1 MNPENKEPGPEQGP
15 AKRGGG
21 LIVAVVVVVLLS
33 LAFFGSDKPTAP
45 MSMDQLWVHLYT
57 GEVDTFS
64 ANDSHTSYSI
74 KLKSGETHTVTVPDT
89 RMMWADVGKIHAK
102 SRRMSPSIPYGQFLE
117 RLYIAPKTADDAQ
130 AITPLLEDL
139 PENALIARKGY
150 PIHVMKL
157 SDPENPESTVLHRQR
172 FFVEYAD
179 SVGTH
184 YAEVE
189 SASSDDS
196 EIDLLGL
203 VQAFKR
209 ADVELAE
216 DLTFDTATGLTTDS
230 TSAFT
235 TILVSFGPILL
246 FLVLFWFLFMR
257 QMKGQGQGMLGF
269 GKSRATVYNK
279 ENRTGVTF
287 EDVAGIEEAKDEV
300 SEITE
305 FLRNPDKFT
314 RLGGRIPRGVMLVGP
329 PGTGKTLLAKA
340 IAGEADVPFIS
351 ISGSDF
357 VEMFV
362 GVGASRVRD
371 LFEGA
376 RKEAPCIIFL
386 DEIDAVGRK
395 RGSGMGGG
403 NDEREQ
409 TLNAILV
416 EMDGF
421 SSDDRV
427 IVIAATN
434 RPDVLD
440 SALLRPGRFD
450 REIVIDLP
458 DVKGREKILDVHTK
472 VVKLDPSV
480 ELAVIARGTPGF
492 SGAELAALT
501 NEAAILAAMRGHTWV
516 TQADLEEARDK
527 VRFGRQKKSH
537 VMEEED
543 KTITAYHEAGHAVVN
558 AFMEHTDPVHK
569 ITIIPRG
576 MALGATMFL
585 PEKDRMHWSR
595 NRLLD
600 EICCLYGGRLAE
612 ELFCDDI
619 TTGASSDIQ
628 RASSLARQM
637 ITHWGMSKKL
647 GAINYGERQGNDFLG
662 NEYGMGKEHSPAT
675 AQIIDEEVTALL
687 DEQFQRARRTL
698 EENRELMERVT
709 AALMRYEN
717 VTKSEFE
724 MLVAGSSVE
733 EMHAASPPTGDDER
747 KSPPPMPVP
756 ESPAALPP
764 SEPVDGPESL
774 PEE

>member
-1 MNPENKEPGPEQGP
+1 MTPENNESGPDKAP
-15 AKRGGG
+15 PKRTNGMIFV
-21 LIVAVVVVVLLS
+21 LVAAVLLA
-33 LAFFGSDKPTAP
+33 LVFFGGDKPTEP
-45 MSMDQLWVHLYT
+45 MSMDQLWVDLYT
-57 GEVDTFS
+57 GKVDTFS
-64 ANDSHTSYSI
+64 ASDAHTSFSI
-74 KLKSGETHTVTVPDT
+74 KLKDAAGAKRQVTVPDT
-89 RMMWADVGKIHAK
+89 HLVWADVGKIHAK
-102 SRRMSPSIPYGQFLE
+102 SRRMAPSIPYGQFLE
-117 RLYIAPKTADDAQ
+117 RMILTPGEAPSANR
-130 AITPLLEDL
+130 IIPL
-139 PENALIARKGY
+139 KGY
-150 PIHVMKL
+150 PLHIMER
-157 SDPENPESTVLHRQR
+157 SDPQDAASVVLHRQR

-179 SVGTH
+179 VDGTH
-184 YAEVE
+184 YTEVE
-189 SASSDDS
+189 GPSADDS
-196 EIDLLGL
+196 SIDLLQL
-203 VQAFKR
+203 VQIFKQN
-209 ADVELAE
+209 DIPLAE
-216 DLTFDTATGLTTDS
+216 DLTFDTATGLTTES
-230 TSAFT
+230 TSTLT
-235 TILVSFGPILL
+235 TLLYSFGPILL

-279 ENRTGVTF
+279 EHRTGITF
-287 EDVAGIEEAKDEV
+287 DDVAGIEEAKEEV

-440 SALLRPGRFD
+440 TALLRPGRFD
-450 REIVIDLP
+450 REIVLDLP
-458 DVKGREKILDVHTK
+458 DVKGREKILLVHTK
-472 VVKLDPSV
+472 AVKIDPSV
-480 ELAVIARGTPGF
+480 NLAVIARGTPGF

-501 NEAAILAAMRGHTWV
+501 NEAAILAAMRLHTWV
-516 TQADLEEARDK
+516 TQSDLEEARDK

-537 VMEEED
+537 VMEEDD
-543 KTITAYHEAGHAVVN
+543 KQITAYHEAGHAVVN
-558 AFMEHTDPVHK
+558 AYMEHTDPVHK

-600 EICCLYGGRLAE
+600 EICCLYGGRIAE
-612 ELFCDDI
+612 ELFCEDI
-619 TTGASSDIQ
+619 TTGASSDIE

-647 GAINYGERQGNDFLG
+647 GAINFGERRGNDFLG
-662 NEYGMGKEHSPAT
+662 NEYGMGKNHSAAT
-675 AQIIDEEVTALL
+675 AQIIDEEVAALL
-687 DEQFQRARRTL
+687 DEQYQRAHRTL
-698 EENRELMERVT
+698 EEHRDLMERVT
-709 AALMRYEN
+709 DALMRYEN
-717 VTKSEFE
+717 VSKFEFE
-724 MLVAGSSVE
+724 MLVAGASVD
-733 EMHAASPPTGDDER
+733 EMHAASPPSGDEER
-747 KSPPPMPVP
+747 KEPPPMPAAEVP
-756 ESPAALPP
+756 QVALPL
-764 SEPVDGPESL
+764 ESVEGKESQ

>member
-1 MNPENKEPGPEQGP
+1 MNPENNEPTPEQGKQ
-15 AKRGGG
+15 KRNSSMIMVLIAG
-21 LIVAVVVVVLLS
+21 LLIALV
-33 LAFFGSDKPTAP
+33 FFGGDTPTDK
-45 MSMDQLWVHLYT
+45 MSMDQLWVDLYT
-57 GEVDTFS
+57 GQVDTFS
-64 ANDSHTSYSI
+64 TNDTNTSFNI
-74 KLKSGETHTVTVPDT
+74 VLKDATKRNVAVPDT
-89 RMMWADVGKIHAK
+89 RSVWERVGRIHAK
-102 SRRMSPSIPYGQFLE
+102 SRRMDSSIPYGQFLSRMNLE
-117 RLYIAPKTADDAQ
+117 EGAQ
-130 AITPLLEDL
+130 PNPDRIIPL
-139 PENALIARKGY
+139 KGY
-150 PIHVMKL
+150 PLHIMVR
-157 SDPENPESTVLHRQR
+157 SDPKDLQSTVLHRQR

-179 SVGTH
+179 TNGTH
-184 YAEVE
+184 YAEVDA
-189 SASSDDS
+189 ASPDDS
-196 EIDLLGL
+196 SIDLFAL
-203 VQAFKR
+203 VQVFKENEI
-209 ADVELAE
+209 ELAT
-216 DLTFDTATGLTTDS
+216 DLTFDTATGLTTES
-230 TSAFT
+230 TST
-235 TILVSFGPILL
+235 LKTLLYSFGPILMI
-246 FLVLFWFLFMR
+246 LVLFWFLFMR

-287 EDVAGIEEAKDEV
+287 DDVAGIEEAKDEV

-421 SSDDRV
+421 SSDERV

-458 DVKGREKILDVHTK
+458 DVKGREKILLVHTK
-472 VVKLDPSV
+472 VIKLDPSV
-480 ELAVIARGTPGF
+480 DLSLVARGTPGF

-516 TQADLEEARDK
+516 TQGDLEESRDK

-543 KTITAYHEAGHAVVN
+543 KIITAYHEAGHAVVN
-558 AFMEHTDPVHK
+558 AFMKHTDPVHK

-585 PEKDRMHWSR
+585 PEKDRMHWSK

-600 EICCLYGGRLAE
+600 EICTLYGGRIAE
-612 ELFCDDI
+612 HMFCDDI
-619 TTGASSDIQ
+619 TTGASSDIE
-628 RASSLARQM
+628 RASALARQM
-637 ITHWGMSKKL
+637 ITHWGMSDKL
-647 GAINYGERQGNDFLG
+647 GAVHYGERKGNDFLG
-662 NEYGMGKEHSPAT
+662 AEYGMGKDHSAGT
-675 AQIIDEEVTALL
+675 AQIIDDEVTLLL
-687 DEQFQRARRTL
+687 DAQYKRAQQTL
-698 EENRELMERVT
+698 EEHRELMERVT
-709 AALMRYEN
+709 QALMRFEN
-717 VTKSEFE
+717 VTKAEFE
-724 MLVAGSSVE
+724 LLVEGATVDA
-733 EMHAASPPTGDDER
+733 MHAASPPAGDDER
-747 KSPPPMPVP
+747 KEPPPMPTVEAP
-756 ESPAALPP
+756 EPEPA
-764 SEPVDGPESL
+764 SEPAEGSESQ

>member
-1 MNPENKEPGPEQGP
+1 MNPDNKQPDPEQGP
-15 AKRGGG
+15 PKRNSGMF
-21 LIVAVVVVVLLS
+21 IVMALAVLLA
-33 LAFFGSDKPTAP
+33 LVFFGGDKPAEP
-45 MSMDQLWVHLYT
+45 MTMDQLWVKLYT
-57 GEVDTFS
+57 GEVDTVS
-64 ANDSHTSYSI
+64 AND
-74 KLKSGETHTVTVPDT
+74 THTTFTVTLKGDPAKRNVTVLDA
-89 RMMWADVGKIHAK
+89 RSVWADVSKIHAK
-102 SRRMSPSIPYGQFLE
+102 SRRMSGSIPYGQFIERMNLE
-117 RLYIAPKTADDAQ
+117 AGSTDGSSRIL
-130 AITPLLEDL
+130 PL
-139 PENALIARKGY
+139 KGY
-150 PIHVMKL
+150 PLHIMER
-157 SDPENPESTVLHRQR
+157 SDPEDPESHVLHRQR

-179 SVGTH
+179 SKGTH
-184 YAEVE
+184 YTEVE
-189 SASSDDS
+189 APSPDDTS
-196 EIDLLGL
+196 FDLFQL
-203 VQAFKR
+203 VQVFKEN
-209 ADVELAE
+209 DIELAA
-216 DLTFDTATGLTTDS
+216 DLTFDTATGLTTES
-230 TSAFT
+230 TSALT
-235 TILVSFGPILL
+235 TLLYSFGPILL

-287 EDVAGIEEAKDEV
+287 DDVAGIEEAKDEV
-300 SEITE
+300 AEITE

-458 DVKGREKILDVHTK
+458 DVKGREKILAVHTK
-472 VVKLDPSV
+472 AIKLDPSV
-480 ELAVIARGTPGF
+480 ELATIARGTPGF

-516 TQADLEEARDK
+516 TQGDLEEARDK

-558 AFMEHTDPVHK
+558 AFMKFTDPVHK

-600 EICCLYGGRLAE
+600 EICTLYGGRIAE
-612 ELFCDDI
+612 QLFCDDI
-619 TTGASSDIQ
+619 TTGASSDIS

-637 ITHWGMSKKL
+637 ITHWGMSEKV
-647 GAINYGERQGNDFLG
+647 GAIHYGERRGNDFLG

-675 AQIIDEEVTALL
+675 AKLIDEEVAALL
-687 DEQFQRARRTL
+687 DEQYKRAEGIL
-698 EENRELMERVT
+698 EENRDLMERVSD
-709 AALMRYEN
+709 ALMRYEN
-717 VTKSEFE
+717 VSKAEFE
-724 MLVAGSSVE
+724 MLVAGASVDD
-733 EMHAASPPTGDDER
+733 MHAASPPSGDAER
-747 KSPPPMPVP
+747 KEPPPVPPSASASPAPPVP
-756 ESPAALPP
+756 PAA
-764 SEPVDGPESL
+764 SEPAEGPESQ
-774 PEE
+774 PEQ

>member
-1 MNPENKEPGPEQGP
+1 MNPENKEPAPEQGKP
-15 AKRGGG
+15 KRNSSMIMVLIAGLLIALVFYGGDTPT
-21 LIVAVVVVVLLS
+21 
-33 LAFFGSDKPTAP
+33 DK
-45 MSMDQLWVHLYT
+45 MSMDQLWVDLYT
-57 GEVDTFS
+57 GQVDTFS
-64 ANDSHTSYSI
+64 TNDTHSAFGI
-74 KLKSGETHTVTVPDT
+74 VLKDGTKRNVTVPDT
-89 RMMWADVGKIHAK
+89 RSVWERVARIHAK
-102 SRRMSPSIPYGQFLE
+102 SRRMDASIPYGQFLSRMDLAE
-117 RLYIAPKTADDAQ
+117 DAQ
-130 AITPLLEDL
+130 SNPNRILPL
-139 PENALIARKGY
+139 KGY
-150 PIHVMKL
+150 PLHVMVR
-157 SDPENPESTVLHRQR
+157 SDPKDPKSTVLHRQR

-179 SVGTH
+179 TKGTH
-184 YAEVE
+184 YAEVDA
-189 SASSDDS
+189 ASPDDS
-196 EIDLLGL
+196 AIDLLAL
-203 VQAFKR
+203 VQVFKDQEIEI
-209 ADVELAE
+209 AT
-216 DLTFDTATGLTTDS
+216 DLTFDTATGLTTES
-230 TSAFT
+230 TST
-235 TILVSFGPILL
+235 LKTLLYSFGPILMI
-246 FLVLFWFLFMR
+246 LVLFWFLFMR

-421 SSDDRV
+421 SSDERV

-458 DVKGREKILDVHTK
+458 DVKGREKILLVHTK
-472 VVKLDPSV
+472 AIKLDPSV
-480 ELAVIARGTPGF
+480 DISLIARGTPGF

-516 TQADLEEARDK
+516 TQGDLEESRDK

-585 PEKDRMHWSR
+585 PEKDRMHWSK

-600 EICCLYGGRLAE
+600 EICTLYGGRIAE
-612 ELFCDDI
+612 HLFCDDI
-619 TTGASSDIQ
+619 TTGASSDIE

-637 ITHWGMSKKL
+637 ITHWGMSEKL
-647 GAINYGERQGNDFLG
+647 GAIHYGERQGNDFLG
-662 NEYGMGKEHSPAT
+662 AEYGMGKDHSAAT
-675 AQIIDEEVTALL
+675 AQLIDEEVASLL
-687 DEQFQRARRTL
+687 DVQYKRAEKTL
-698 EENRELMERVT
+698 EANRDLMERVT
-709 AALMRYEN
+709 EALMRFEN
-717 VTKSEFE
+717 VTKAEFE
-724 MLVAGSSVE
+724 LLVAGSTVDA
-733 EMHAASPPTGDDER
+733 MHAASPPAGNDER
-747 KSPPPMPVP
+747 KEPPPVPVVAA
-756 ESPAALPP
+756 EEPAPA
-764 SEPVDGPESL
+764 SEPAEGPESQ

>member
-1 MNPENKEPGPEQGP
+1 MNPEKPEPTQDPEEAP
-15 AKRGGG
+15 KRKNSGLLIILLVGG
-21 LIVAVVVVVLLS
+21 LTLLAV
-33 LAFFGSDKPTAP
+33 FGGSSPANP
-45 MSMDQLWVHLYT
+45 MTMDQLWVNLYAGKVET
-57 GEVDTFS
+57 VAISDTAKAF
-64 ANDSHTSYSI
+64 HV
-74 KLKSGETHTVTVPDT
+74 KLQGSDKKDVVAVPDA
-89 RMMWADVGKIHAK
+89 RLIWGDVREVLAK
-102 SRRMSPSIPYGQFLE
+102 GLAK
-117 RLYIAPKTADDAQ
+117 APTIGIEDLTIRITDGSL
-130 AITPLLEDL
+130 TPL
-139 PENALIARKGY
+139 KGY
-150 PIHVMKL
+150 PLLIRTKL
-157 SDPENPESTVLHRQR
+157 DPENEESSVVERQR
-172 FFVEYAD
+172 FFLDYAD
-179 SVGTH
+179 ATGIH

-189 SASSDDS
+189 GKSSDDS
-196 EIDLLGL
+196 AFDLAA
-203 VQAFKR
+203 VVAAFEAGQTQPGNR
-209 ADVELAE
+209 VPLAE
-216 DLTFDTATGLTTDS
+216 GLTFDTTKGLS
-230 TSAFT
+230 TEKTSGFT
-235 TILVSFGPILL
+235 TLMLSFGPILL

-257 QMKGQGQGMLGF
+257 QMKGQGQGLLSF

-287 EDVAGIEEAKDEV
+287 DDVAGIEEALQEV

-305 FLRNPDKFT
+305 FLKFPEKFT

-458 DVKGREKILDVHTK
+458 DVKGREKILAVHTRK
-472 VVKLDPSV
+472 VRIDPSV
-480 ELAVIARGTPGF
+480 NLEVIARGTPGF

-501 NEAAILAAMRGHTWV
+501 NEAAILAAMSEHNWV
-516 TQADLEEARDK
+516 TQVDLEEARDK
-527 VRFGRQKKSH
+527 VRFGRQKKSA
-537 VMEEED
+537 VMEEDD
-543 KTITAYHEAGHAVVN
+543 KRITAYHEAGHAVVN
-558 AFMEHTDPVHK
+558 VFMKHTDPVHK

-585 PEKDRMHWSR
+585 PEKDRMHWSH

-600 EICCLYGGRLAE
+600 EICTLYGGRVAE
-612 ELFCDDI
+612 EVFLDDI
-619 TTGASSDIQ
+619 TTGASNDIE
-628 RASSLARQM
+628 RATDLARRM

-647 GAINYGERQGNDFLG
+647 GPVNFGEKSANGFLG
-662 NEYGMGKEHSPAT
+662 AEYGAGKDYSQLT
-675 AQIIDEEVTALL
+675 AKVIDEEVGEILAEQHERALSL
-687 DEQFQRARRTL
+687 VTEHRD
-698 EENRELMERVT
+698 LMERVT
-709 AALMRYEN
+709 QALIRYEN
-717 VTKSEFE
+717 VSKEEFKL
-724 MLVAGSSVE
+724 LVDGTSVE
-733 EMHAASPPTGDDER
+733 DLHPVGEPELGEER
-747 KSPPPMPVP
+747 KTPPPMP
-756 ESPAALPP
+756 PAA
-764 SEPVDGPESL
+764 STDTEPQD
-774 PEE
+774 

>member
-1 MNPENKEPGPEQGP
+1 MTPENNESDPDKAPP
-15 AKRGGG
+15 KRTNGMIFV
-21 LIVAVVVVVLLS
+21 LVAAVLLA
-33 LAFFGSDKPTAP
+33 LVFFGGDKPTAP
-45 MSMDQLWVHLYT
+45 MSMDQLWVDLYT
-57 GEVDTFS
+57 GKVDTFS
-64 ANDSHTSYSI
+64 ASDAHTSFSI
-74 KLKSGETHTVTVPDT
+74 KLKDAAGAKQQVTVPDT
-89 RMMWADVGKIHAK
+89 RLVWADVAKIHAK
-102 SRRMSPSIPYGQFLE
+102 SRRMAPSIPYGQFLE
-117 RLYIAPKTADDAQ
+117 RMIL
-130 AITPLLEDL
+130 TPGEPSANQIVPL
-139 PENALIARKGY
+139 KGY
-150 PIHVMKL
+150 PLHIMER
-157 SDPENPESTVLHRQR
+157 SDPLDAESVVLHRQR

-179 SVGTH
+179 IDGAH
-184 YAEVE
+184 YTEVE
-189 SASSDDS
+189 APSSDDS
-196 EIDLLGL
+196 SIDLLQL
-203 VQAFKR
+203 VQIFKQN
-209 ADVELAE
+209 EIPLAE
-216 DLTFDTATGLTTDS
+216 DLTFDTATGLTTES
-230 TSAFT
+230 TSTLT
-235 TILVSFGPILL
+235 TLLYSFGPILL

-279 ENRTGVTF
+279 EHRTGVTF
-287 EDVAGIEEAKDEV
+287 DDVAGIEEAKEEV

-450 REIVIDLP
+450 REIVLDLP
-458 DVKGREKILDVHTK
+458 DVKGREKILLVHTK
-472 VVKLDPSV
+472 AVKIDPSV
-480 ELAVIARGTPGF
+480 NLAVIARGTPGF

-501 NEAAILAAMRGHTWV
+501 NEAAILAAMREHTWV
-516 TQADLEEARDK
+516 TQSDLEEARDK

-543 KTITAYHEAGHAVVN
+543 KQITAYHEAGHAVVN
-558 AFMEHTDPVHK
+558 AYMEHTDPVHK

-600 EICCLYGGRLAE
+600 EICCLYGGRIAE
-612 ELFCDDI
+612 ELFCEDI
-619 TTGASSDIQ
+619 TTGASSDIE

-647 GAINYGERQGNDFLG
+647 GAINFGERRGNDFLG
-662 NEYGMGKEHSPAT
+662 NEYGMGKNHSAAT
-675 AQIIDEEVTALL
+675 AKTIDEEVAALL
-687 DEQFQRARRTL
+687 DEQYQRAHRTL
-698 EENRELMERVT
+698 DEHRDLMERVT
-709 AALMRYEN
+709 QALMVYEN
-717 VTKSEFE
+717 VSKSEFE
-724 MLVAGSSVE
+724 MLVAGASVD
-733 EMHAASPPTGDDER
+733 EMHAASPPSGDDER
-747 KSPPPMPVP
+747 KEPPPMPTAEAPQVV
-756 ESPAALPP
+756 AP
-764 SEPVDGPESL
+764 SESVEGTESQ

>member
-15 AKRGGG
+15 TKRGGG
-21 LIVAVVVVVLLS
+21 LLVGLVLVVLLS
-33 LAFFGSDKPTAP
+33 LAIFGSDTPTAP
-45 MSMDQLWVHLYT
+45 MSMDQLWVDLYT

-64 ANDSHTSYSI
+64 ANDSHTSFTI
-74 KLKSGETHTVTVPDT
+74 KLKSDKTRSVTVPDT
-89 RMMWADVGKIHAK
+89 RLMWEEVGKVHAK
-102 SRRMSPSIPYGQFLE
+102 SRRMSRSIPYNSFLE
-117 RLYIAPKTADDAQ
+117 RMYTPPASADIDVEAPSV
-130 AITPLLEDL
+130 PEL
-139 PENALIARKGY
+139 PNDALIPLKGY
-150 PIHVMKL
+150 PLHIMAL
-157 SDPENPESTVLHRQR
+157 SDPEDPKSTVLHRQR

-179 SVGTH
+179 ATGTH
-184 YAEVE
+184 YAEIE
-189 SASSDDS
+189 SSSSDDS
-196 EIDLLGL
+196 EIDMLSL
-203 VQAFKR
+203 VQAFKQ
-209 ADVELAE
+209 ADVELAP
-216 DLTFDTATGLTTDS
+216 DLTFDTATGLTTES
-230 TSAFT
+230 TSLLT
-235 TILVSFGPILL
+235 TVLVSFGPILL

-287 EDVAGIEEAKDEV
+287 DDVAGIEEAKDEV

-458 DVKGREKILDVHTK
+458 DVKGREKILLVHTK
-472 VVKLDPSV
+472 AVKIDPSV

-558 AFMEHTDPVHK
+558 AFMKNTDPVHK

-612 ELFCDDI
+612 ELFCEDI
-619 TTGASSDIQ
+619 TTGASSDIE

-647 GAINYGERQGNDFLG
+647 GAINFGERQGNDFLG
-662 NEYGMGKEHSPAT
+662 NEYGMGKEHSAST
-675 AQIIDEEVTALL
+675 AQVIDEEVAALL
-687 DEQFQRARRTL
+687 DEQYQRAHGIL
-698 EENRELMERVT
+698 DENRDLMERVT

-733 EMHAASPPTGDDER
+733 EMHAASPPTGNDER

-756 ESPAALPP
+756 EAPVAAPP
-764 SEPVDGPESL
+764 LEPTEGTESQ

>member
-1 MNPENKEPGPEQGP
+1 MNPDQPESNQDPEQAP
-15 AKRGGG
+15 KRNNGG
-21 LIVAVVVVVLLS
+21 LFVILLVAALLM
-33 LAFFGSDKPTAP
+33 LAFFGGGSPTPP
-45 MSMDQLWVHLYT
+45 MSMDQLWVKLYN
-57 GEVDTFS
+57 GQV
-64 ANDSHTSYSI
+64 
-74 KLKSGETHTVTVPDT
+74 KKVTVDDTNKAFNVFLVGADAKEKKHVVPVPDART
-89 RMMWADVGKIHAK
+89 VWKEVSVVLAK
-102 SRRMSPSIPYGQFLE
+102 GRSRAPSIQLDQLLARVEEGSL
-117 RLYIAPKTADDAQ
+117 TA
-130 AITPLLEDL
+130 L
-139 PENALIARKGY
+139 KGY
-150 PIHVMKL
+150 PVLFREFRDIEQ
-157 SDPENPESTVLHRQR
+157 PELGTVDRQQ
-172 FFVEYAD
+172 FFLDYAD
-179 SVGTH
+179 ATGIH
-184 YAEVE
+184 YAEVDGP
-189 SASSDDS
+189 SGDDS
-196 EIDLLGL
+196 TLDVAVMVKAFQEREIP
-203 VQAFKR
+203 
-209 ADVELAE
+209 LAE
-216 DLTFDTATGLTTDS
+216 GLTFDAAEGLSTEQTSGWTTV
-230 TSAFT
+230 
-235 TILVSFGPILL
+235 LVSFGPILL
-246 FLVLFWFLFMR
+246 FLILFWFLFMR
-257 QMKGQGQGMLGF
+257 QMRGQGQGLLSF

-287 EDVAGIEEAKDEV
+287 DDVAGIEEALDEV

-305 FLRNPDKFT
+305 FLKFPDKFT

-440 SALLRPGRFD
+440 SALMRPGRFD

-458 DVKGREKILDVHTK
+458 DVKGREKILAVHTRA
-472 VVKLDPSV
+472 VKIDPSV
-480 ELAVIARGTPGF
+480 NLEVIARGTPGF

-501 NEAAILAAMRGHTWV
+501 NEAAILAAMREHLWV
-516 TQADLEEARDK
+516 TQEDLEEARDK

-543 KTITAYHEAGHAVVN
+543 KVITAYHEAGHAVVN

-600 EICCLYGGRLAE
+600 EICTLYGGRVAE
-612 ELFCDDI
+612 ERFCEDI
-619 TTGASSDIQ
+619 TTGASNDIE
-628 RASSLARQM
+628 RATDLARRM
-637 ITHWGMSKKL
+637 ITHWGMSTKL
-647 GAINYGERQGNDFLG
+647 GPVNFGSKGGSEFLG
-662 NEYGMGKEHSPAT
+662 AEYGSGKDHSGFT
-675 AQIIDEEVTALL
+675 AKIIDEEVGEILEKQHKRALDL
-687 DEQFQRARRTL
+687 IHEHA
-698 EENRELMERVT
+698 ELMERVT
-709 AALMRYEN
+709 QALLKFEN
-717 VTKSEFE
+717 VSKEEFQQ
-724 MLVAGSSVE
+724 LVKGAQVEDLHPAGE
-733 EMHAASPPTGDDER
+733 PMPGQER
-747 KSPPPMPVP
+747 KVPPPVPHADGPSVSPPPSNDGDV
-756 ESPAALPP
+756 PP
-764 SEPVDGPESL
+764 SAPPATPEA
-774 PEE
+774 